1 MKNGKWK
8 TQAWR
13 NFYQKQQLFVDFV
26 CLFLQQAINKTGAF
40 IDDIRSDSAEN
51 EDINMLVAFQAMES
65 FLIDYG
71 KIHFK
76 VNESKVVSQRSF
88 CE

>member
-1 MKNGKWK
+1 M
-8 TQAWR
+8 
-13 NFYQKQQLFVDFV
+13 
-26 CLFLQQAINKTGAF
+26 
-40 IDDIRSDSAEN
+40 DDIRSDSTEN
-51 EDINMLVAFQAMES
+51 EDINMLVAFQALES